1 MAFPTDRLPKRY
13 YLDESGR
20 QYLVGLSVEETI
32 EFETIGD
39 TAALD
44 DSGWRLPWQEDVPI
58 TPRKKRWLEL
68 YQKHQRAWWALVAAV
83 ANPRKT

>member
-58 TPRKKRWLEL
+58 TPREKRWLEL

-83 ANPRKT
+83 ATPRKT